1 MSIKSSFGVDKAKQ
15 FSTLPVGWWGQNRAV
30 GKGGGGQSHP
40 YFGRNKSKQNGLD
53 FLLDPRFSELPTALV
68 WDSCPKRYS
77 VNVNFAICTKT
88 TCWNSFRDKRN
99 VLPDSNA
106 IHPVKTWAIY
116 LFQEPPLLTTFRLRN
131 FFPNIWK
138 IF

>member
-53 FLLDPRFSELPTALV
+53 FYLPPYFQTYLRPWFEILVLKGIRLMSTLLFVLKRLV
-68 WDSCPKRYS
+68 GI
-77 VNVNFAICTKT
+77 V
-88 TCWNSFRDKRN
+88 
-99 VLPDSNA
+99 
-106 IHPVKTWAIY
+106 
-116 LFQEPPLLTTFRLRN
+116 
-131 FFPNIWK
+131 
-138 IF
+138 